1 MRRELY
7 RAREEVFWKEYE
19 VMTDE
24 TCDLDEKA
32 VQWVLASCKDNFSGD
47 GSMPSAGDG
56 CDDILADSL
65 SLRVSSTV
73 ESSSTTSS
81 SGDCSSTEQDAREG
95 GDPDNQMD
103 RGGAPEGCGSDGG
116 EGLELSPARR
126 TRRNS
131 QAVSQASSSDQLPDS
146 VAGCSKDSESA
157 ENSDSDVISR
167 KRTRVKSQSS
177 CEANAITP
185 KRVLRHTITEIG
197 EVARDPINL
206 EDSSS
211 GKTRRR
217 RTRHLSFPNVS
228 TKTKEESDK
237 EGALT
242 SEEDFQNSDA
252 ISRETRSRT
261 PRTAKKKDAGETESE
276 AEKPEVDEKESRKEN
291 DPLRRENMVE
301 HQKTG
306 NKATKVAGKRKR
318 SKSATA
324 IDDNTNI
331 KQPRIT
337 DFLRRKSPN
346 RREKTSSKSP
356 RLRGSKKIGD
366 SNESDEVRTESSVD
380 NRSATSPRSFHNGR
394 ETTSSNLCPHCKLQ
408 HDKLSKCDWPCK
420 DGNHTAECED
430 NWNHRELRLR
440 SFQSPKSR
448 ARCSHAVTPKPHC
461 CSSLMS
467 KFCHATVT

>member
-19 VMTDE
+19 VMTDD

-47 GSMPSAGDG
+47 GSMPSLGEG

-81 SGDCSSTEQDAREG
+81 SGDCSSTEQDTREG

-103 RGGAPEGCGSDGG
+103 RSGAPEGCSSEGE
-116 EGLELSPARR
+116 EGLELSLARR

-131 QAVSQASSSDQLPDS
+131 HAVSQASSSHQPPDS

-167 KRTRVKSQSS
+167 KRARVTSQSS
-177 CEANAITP
+177 SEASVITP
-185 KRVLRHTITEIG
+185 KRVLRHTITEIR
-197 EVARDPINL
+197 EVAQDPINL

-237 EGALT
+237 EGAFT

-261 PRTAKKKDAGETESE
+261 KRDAGETGSE

-301 HQKTG
+301 NQRTG
-306 NKATKVAGKRKR
+306 NNATKVAGKRKR
-318 SKSATA
+318 SKSAPA
-324 IDDNTNI
+324 IDDNTNN
-331 KQPRIT
+331 KQARIT

-356 RLRGSKKIGD
+356 RLRGSKKISD
-366 SNESDEVRTESSVD
+366 SNESDQVRTESSVD
-380 NRSATSPRSFHNGR
+380 NKSATSARSFHNGR

-430 NWNHRELRLR
+430 SWNHRELRLR

-467 KFCHATVT
+467 KFCHASVT